1 VPTPSGQKKEG
12 ELRGSAAQQDEK
24 GEEAM
29 GYSDE
34 PTEDGR
40 MSEGQA
46 RALLR
51 ALQGEEE
58 KVDLL
63 ERRAFQDVS
72 RDW

>member
-1 VPTPSGQKKEG
+1 
-12 ELRGSAAQQDEK
+12 
-24 GEEAM
+24 
-29 GYSDE
+29 
-34 PTEDGR
+34 

-46 RALLR
+46 RSLLR